1 MEVKSIIY
9 TGRKANVSW
18 LRFQAHFPQFE
29 AQLTLM
35 DAIVEVQIFENTL
48 SANSNSLLEKVGSS
62 HVLS

>member
-18 LRFQAHFPQFE
+18 LRFQAHFPQFK
-29 AQLTLM
+29 AQLTL

-62 HVLS
+62 HVLN